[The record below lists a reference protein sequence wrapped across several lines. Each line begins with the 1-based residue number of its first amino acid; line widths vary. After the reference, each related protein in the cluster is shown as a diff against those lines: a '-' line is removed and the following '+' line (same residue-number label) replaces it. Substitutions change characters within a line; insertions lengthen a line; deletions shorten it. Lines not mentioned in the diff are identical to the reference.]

1 LTPLS
6 NNSDNDKKDKAIEIS
21 IPERN
26 NIFAMLSVL
35 AKRGEITPAEN
46 QAAATVFKK
55 SDKPLI

>member
-1 LTPLS
+1 M
-6 NNSDNDKKDKAIEIS
+6 EIS

-26 NIFAMLSVL
+26 NIFITLSVL